1 MKWKM
6 TIFVAIGTLTLASGA
21 LAAMIDGTS
30 GNDHLRG
37 TMQADVIRAFAGDD
51 FANARAGNDL
61 VRAGAGADV
70 VRHDERDNS
79 RLTGEEPVRQLR
91 AFLEPLD
98 RLAGATTGDEHPV
111 VAVHDDDSLAALLE
125 QHPGPRGVGVHAHR
139 VLTDA

>member
-6 TIFVAIGTLTLASGA
+6 TIFVAIGALTLASGA

-61 VRAGAGADV
+61 VRAGAGDAKP
-70 VRHDERDNS
+70 
-79 RLTGEEPVRQLR
+79 G
-91 AFLEPLD
+91 D
-98 RLAGATTGDEHPV
+98 RWGSGTRRYGSA
-111 VAVHDDDSLAALLE
+111 
-125 QHPGPRGVGVHAHR
+125 RWY
-139 VLTDA
+139 